1 MIFRLDSL
9 SREENYTTASCPQ
22 SGRRKDTEK
31 THTEDTTPTE
41 FSMTISIN
49 NYCFCFFFLRIFIIK
64 IISGRRKW
72 GVCRETEFGISLF
85 IFFIRYLQISKTG
98 VYRWKWLQSAK
109 LFTHELHDQKLLQS
123 LSWNISELCSRQ
135 TRLNITTLHLR

>member
-9 SREENYTTASCPQ
+9 SREENYTPASCFQ

-49 NYCFCFFFLRIFIIK
+49 NYCFCFCFSSYFYNQNN
-64 IISGRRKW
+64 
-72 GVCRETEFGISLF
+72 
-85 IFFIRYLQISKTG
+85 IRAEKMGGLP
-98 VYRWKWLQSAK
+98 
-109 LFTHELHDQKLLQS
+109 
-123 LSWNISELCSRQ
+123 
-135 TRLNITTLHLR
+135 